1 MIGAVL
7 RREQRADRRV
17 GELGIDV
24 LVEGLLPQRGEAL
37 FALVNNIGVVRRH
50 GPLSFARGEA
60 LPPSRRI
67 SRGVETV
74 GGADIAPCRP
84 QLTRRELGL

>member
-1 MIGAVL
+1 MTGAVR

-37 FALVNNIGVVRRH
+37 FALVNNLGVVGHH
-50 GPLSFARGEA
+50 GPLSLARREA

-67 SRGVETV
+67 SRGWKRSVAPTSPH
-74 GGADIAPCRP
+74 ADLNSRA
-84 QLTRRELGL
+84 GS